1 MIRNSKSSYH
11 IPVLLKEA
19 IDGLKVKP
27 NGKYIDAT
35 IGGGG
40 HAFEILKRGGVL
52 LGIDIDQDAIDYVK
66 EKLEINK
73 DIFLERGN
81 FRNLKSI
88 ARKCGFDKVDGILFD
103 LGVSSHQLDTA
114 KRGFSFRSD
123 APLDMRMDKESN
135 LTAQYIVNKYS
146 KEALYEIFSKYSEEL
161 DSRAIA
167 SAIVRARA
175 LKPIKTTRELAKIL
189 PRPTLV
195 FQALRIAVNEEL
207 DNLIE
212 GLHSGADILKK
223 GGRMVVIS
231 FHSLEDRIVKLR
243 FDKNKLKMITKK
255 PIIPNYEE
263 IKVNPRSRSA
273 KLRIFEKI

>member
-175 LKPIKTTRELAKIL
+175 LKPIKTTGELAKFL